1 MLEYDRYFVNL
12 GGGGGYVRS
21 FESVDAHAYDV
32 MYNAFTRD
40 AWHIL
45 GPLCNSSRFRGEL
58 VFSSCVNEMCCGYVE
73 TLASTC
79 VDMH

>member
-1 MLEYDRYFVNL
+1 MLEYGRYFVNL

-21 FESVDAHAYDV
+21 FESVAAHAYDV

-40 AWHIL
+40 AWRIL

-58 VFSSCVNEMCCGYVE
+58 VFSSCVNEMCCGYIE
-73 TLASTC
+73 TLAYY
-79 VDMH
+79 M